1 MRKIAARPF
10 MPVPWISLAAAG
22 WLSLAAPEPSAE
34 LDGARWSSLQQ
45 DPERA
50 PGPQVL
56 DRKLQLKI
64 VPGGIEIRGTWRV
77 STERPAWYANMLL
90 AAERVHIRS
99 VRLGGKPARTWSTP
113 DGVLLVEY
121 IERDAVLEI
130 DAFVPGSADLGLEL
144 GLLGAPRGEV
154 VLVGDGDPLQV
165 VDLEDRPVLRRAG
178 RFITGA
184 GRLRVERRDPDTSG
198 AGGSL
203 AVAHVGIGLT
213 VGDGA
218 VTGQARV
225 RWEVRRGKLESV
237 SVRVEDVGSDL
248 QVEGANVADWKR
260 NGETIE
266 IQLRQPANSRVDLQ
280 LSWTAAVSKN
290 AESTLQVP
298 TIEPL
303 NVFRTESA
311 LQLGRDGEVDVI
323 PRTPKWTTIAA
334 AQLPQWSRGLVQG
347 MPTAAFQRPGADDGG
362 TLDLIRY
369 VTVPTPPMVI
379 DVADVRVASSR
390 EGRFVMRARYE
401 VFNERGAHLVFH
413 PPAGAQLT
421 GVTVAGRPVR
431 PARDGD
437 AYRIPLPRS
446 VETVDG
452 LSIVP
457 VVVGLRGEDVAWKR
471 RARGDIA
478 LPTVDAPVAVLRA
491 THVLAPGYF
500 SRLETGESSV
510 VEGFSRGEKVAYGL
524 DDDIR
529 ASQADQLY
537 SDALDAWNNNEFEQA
552 RDKLGQLDEFG
563 AANDSTQGLGS
574 NLDLVLG
581 SDDDSTIVSEDVVAT
596 GATITT
602 ARPAPPPAPASRVVR
617 RIKAQVRA
625 RSQKERKRFSGRKKK
640 AKSLQEAGRY
650 DEAEEEYRKALEE
663 AKNLDRLEDAES
675 RSYDFE
681 ADEIEGE
688 LENTRSQK
696 NSRKSLENA
705 EYDMLSGGYRLFAG
719 TDEPPVQTRQPLPQP
734 IVPIV
739 IPTAGATV
747 KYEFSLLEP
756 GASRRIEF
764 DARHRI
770 ERRRRRR

>member
-1 MRKIAARPF
+1 
-10 MPVPWISLAAAG
+10 MPAPWISLAAAG
-22 WLSLAAPEPSAE
+22 WLSLSAPEPSAE

-56 DRKLQLKI
+56 DRNLQLKI
-64 VPGGIEIRGTWRV
+64 VPGGVEVRGTWRM
-77 STERPAWYANMLL
+77 STERPAWYANMLVT
-90 AAERVHIRS
+90 AKRVHIRS
-99 VRLGGKPARTWSTP
+99 VRLGGKPARTWSTA
-113 DGVLLVEY
+113 DGVLLLEF
-121 IERDAVLEI
+121 IRRDTVLEI
-130 DAFVPGSADLGLEL
+130 EAFVPGSADTGLEL
-144 GLLGAPRGEV
+144 GLLGGPRGEV
-154 VLVGDGDPLQV
+154 VLVGGGDTLQV
-165 VDLEDRPVLRRAG
+165 VDLENRPVLRRSG
-178 RFITGA
+178 KFITGA
-184 GRLRVERRDPDTSG
+184 ERLRLERRDPDTDANG
-198 AGGSL
+198 TL

-218 VTGQARV
+218 VIGQARV
-225 RWEVRRGKLESV
+225 RWEVRRGKLDAV
-237 SVRVEDVGSDL
+237 SLRAQDVGSDL

-260 NGETIE
+260 SGDRIE
-266 IQLRQPANSRVDLQ
+266 IQLRQAANSRVDLQ
-280 LSWTAAVSKN
+280 LSWTAAVSKS
-290 AESTLQVP
+290 AESTLPVP

-311 LQLGRDGEVDVI
+311 LQLARDGEVDVI
-323 PRTPKWTTIAA
+323 PRAPKWTTIAA

-369 VTVPTPPMVI
+369 ITVPTPPIVVDI
-379 DVADVRVASSR
+379 ADVRVASSR

-401 VFNERGAHLVFH
+401 VLNERAAHLVFL
-413 PPAGAQLT
+413 PPAGAKLT

-446 VETVDG
+446 VETVEG

-457 VVVGLRGEDVAWKR
+457 IVVGLRGEDIAWER

-491 THVLAPGYF
+491 THILPPGYA
-500 SRLETGESSV
+500 SRREPGDGAV
-510 VEGFSRGEKVAYGL
+510 VEGFSRGGEVGYGL
-524 DDDIR
+524 SDDQR

-537 SDALDAWNNNEFEQA
+537 ADALDAWNGNEFEQA
-552 RDKLGQLDEFG
+552 RDKLGQLEELG
-563 AANDSTQGLGS
+563 AGNDSTKGLES
-574 NLDLVLG
+574 NVDLVLG
-581 SDDDSTIVSEDVVAT
+581 PTVDTTTVAAEVGARHDSPILASPEPM
-596 GATITT
+596 
-602 ARPAPPPAPASRVVR
+602 PAPPPTSRVGR

-625 RSQKERKRFSGRKKK
+625 RSHKERKRFSSRKKK
-640 AKSLQEAGRY
+640 AKKLQEAGRY
-650 DEAEEEYRKALEE
+650 DEAEQEYEKALEE
-663 AKNLDRLEDAES
+663 AKNLDRLEDDES
-675 RSYDFE
+675 RSYDFQ
-681 ADEIEGE
+681 ADEIAGE
-688 LENTRSQK
+688 LETTRSQK
-696 NSRKSLENA
+696 KSRKSLEQA
-705 EYDMLSGGYRLFAG
+705 EYNMLSGGYRLFAG
-719 TDEPPVQTRQPLPQP
+719 TDEPPVRTPAALPPP

-747 KYEFSLLEP
+747 RYEFSLLES

-764 DARHRI
+764 DARHRT

>member
-1 MRKIAARPF
+1 MAAS
-10 MPVPWISLAAAG
+10 WISLAASG
-22 WLSLAAPEPSAE
+22 WLSLAVPEPSVE
-34 LDGARWSSLQQ
+34 LDGPRWSSLQR
-45 DPERA
+45 DPEPA
-50 PGPQVL
+50 PGPQVQ
-56 DRKLQLKI
+56 DRQLQLKV
-64 VPGGIEIRGTWRV
+64 VPGGVEVRGTWRL

-90 AAERVHIRS
+90 VAKHVHIRS
-99 VRLGGKPARTWSTP
+99 VRLGGKPARTWSTA
-113 DGVLLVEY
+113 DGLLLVET
-121 IERDAVLEI
+121 IERNVVLELE
-130 DAFVPGSADLGLEL
+130 AFVPGSADAGLEL
-144 GLLGAPRGEV
+144 GVLGAPRGEV
-154 VLVGDGDPLQV
+154 VLTGEADTLQV
-165 VDLEDRPVLRRAG
+165 VDLEDRPVLRRAE

-184 GRLRVERRDPDTSG
+184 GRLRLEPRDPST
-198 AGGSL
+198 AGSDGNL

-237 SVRVEDVGSDL
+237 SVRAPGMGSDL
-248 QVEGANVADWKR
+248 QVEGPNVADWKR
-260 NGETIE
+260 NGERIE
-266 IQLRQPANSRVDLQ
+266 VQLRQPANSRVDLQ
-280 LSWTAAVSKN
+280 LSWTEAVSKS
-290 AESTLQVP
+290 AQSTLQVP

-311 LQLGRDGEVDVI
+311 LQLARDGEVDVI
-323 PRTPKWTTIAA
+323 PSTPKWTTIAA

-347 MPTAAFQRPGADDGG
+347 KPTAAFQRPGADDGG

-369 VTVPTPPMVI
+369 VTLATPPMVI

-401 VFNERGAHLVFH
+401 VFNERAAHLVFH

-431 PARDGD
+431 PSRDGD
-437 AYRIPLPRS
+437 TYRIPLPRS
-446 VETVDG
+446 VETVEG
-452 LSIVP
+452 PSIVP

-478 LPTVDAPVAVLRA
+478 LPTVDAPIAVLRA
-491 THVLAPGYF
+491 THVLAPGYA
-500 SRLETGESSV
+500 SRLEAGERSV
-510 VEGFSRGEKVAYGL
+510 VEGFSRGEKIAYGL
-524 DDDIR
+524 EDDRR

-537 SDALDAWNNNEFEQA
+537 ADALDAWNNNEFEQA

-563 AANDSTQGLGS
+563 AANESTEGLSS
-574 NLDLVLG
+574 NVDLVLG
-581 SDDDSTIVSEDVVAT
+581 SDDESPSKAED
-596 GATITT
+596 
-602 ARPAPPPAPASRVVR
+602 APAQGTTTTSMLQSTPGVAR

-625 RSQKERKRFSGRKKK
+625 RSQKQRRRFSGRKKK
-640 AKSLQEAGRY
+640 AKELQEAGRY
-650 DEAEEEYRKALEE
+650 DEAEEEYEKALAE
-663 AKNLDRLEDAES
+663 AKDLDRLEDDES

-688 LENTRSQK
+688 LKNTRSQK
-696 NSRKSLENA
+696 KSRKSLEKA

-719 TDEPPVQTRQPLPQP
+719 TDDPPALAPEPLPPP

-739 IPTAGATV
+739 IPTAGETV
-747 KYEFSLLEP
+747 KYQFSLLEP
-756 GASRRIEF
+756 GASRSIEF

-770 ERRRRRR
+770 ERRRRQR

>member
-1 MRKIAARPF
+1 MAA
-10 MPVPWISLAAAG
+10 PWISLAAAG
-22 WLSLAAPEPSAE
+22 WLSLAVPEPSVE

-45 DPERA
+45 EPKRA

-56 DRKLQLKI
+56 DRALQLKV
-64 VPGGIEIRGTWRV
+64 VPGGVEVRGRWHL

-90 AAERVHIRS
+90 AAKHVHIRS
-99 VRLGGKPARTWSTP
+99 VRLGGKPARTWSTA

-121 IERDAVLEI
+121 IERNAVLEI
-130 DAFVPGSADLGLEL
+130 EAFVPGSVDTGLEL
-144 GLLGAPRGEV
+144 GLLAAPRGEV
-154 VLVGDGDPLQV
+154 VLTGEADALQV
-165 VDLEDRPVLRRAG
+165 VDLEDRPVLRRAE

-184 GRLRVERRDPDTSG
+184 GRLRLEPRTPDT
-198 AGGSL
+198 AGSDGNL

-225 RWEVRRGKLESV
+225 RWEVRRGKLNSV
-237 SVRVEDVGSDL
+237 SVRVEDLGSDL

-260 NGETIE
+260 NGERIE
-266 IQLRQPANSRVDLQ
+266 VQLRQPANSRVDLQ
-280 LSWTAAVSKN
+280 LSWTAAVSKS
-290 AESTLQVP
+290 AQSTLQLP

-303 NVFRTESA
+303 DVFRTESA
-311 LQLGRDGEVDVI
+311 LQLARDGEVDVI
-323 PRTPKWTTIAA
+323 PRAPKWTTIAA
-334 AQLPQWSRGLVQG
+334 AQLPEWSRGLVQG
-347 MPTAAFQRPGADDGG
+347 MPTAAFQRPGTDDGG
-362 TLDLIRY
+362 TLDLVRY
-369 VTVPTPPMVI
+369 VTLATPPMVI
-379 DVADVRVASSR
+379 DIADVRVASSR

-401 VFNERGAHLVFH
+401 VFNERAAHLVFH

-452 LSIVP
+452 LSTVP

-478 LPTVDAPVAVLRA
+478 LPTVDAPVGVLRA
-491 THVLAPGYF
+491 THILAPGYA
-500 SRLETGESSV
+500 SRLEVGERSV
-510 VEGFSRGEKVAYGL
+510 VEGFTRGEKVAYGL
-524 DDDIR
+524 DDDRR

-537 SDALDAWNNNEFEQA
+537 ADALDAWNNNEFEQA

-563 AANDSTQGLGS
+563 AANQSTEGLGS
-574 NLDLVLG
+574 NVDLVLG
-581 SDDDSTIVSEDVVAT
+581 SEIDSRDMPKDDAAQASSTVQTLQAT
-596 GATITT
+596 PG
-602 ARPAPPPAPASRVVR
+602 VVR

-625 RSQKERKRFSGRKKK
+625 RSHKERRRFSGRKKK
-640 AKSLQEAGRY
+640 AKDLQEAGRY
-650 DEAEEEYRKALEE
+650 DEAEEEYEKALEE
-663 AKNLDRLEDAES
+663 AKNLDRLEDDES

-681 ADEIEGE
+681 ADEIQGE
-688 LENTRSQK
+688 LETTRSQK
-696 NSRKSLENA
+696 KSRKSLEKA

-719 TDEPPVQTRQPLPQP
+719 TDEPPVQAPQPLPPP

-764 DARHRI
+764 DARHRT